1 MSQSGVKNL
10 TEGKIYKQLIQLA
23 LPIMATG
30 FIQMAYTLTD
40 MAWVGRLG
48 SRELAAIGGV
58 GIIIWITSSLTLIA
72 KTAAEITIAQ
82 SIGSKDLDRAKKYA
96 SHTVSISTVLGISIA
111 AILIASSPTIVSFYK
126 LEADIAAMATDYL
139 QIVGLGIP
147 FYYLS
152 YTFSGIYNGT
162 GRTTIPFYLMASGLV
177 CNIILDPILIFGIG
191 EFKGLGT
198 QGAALATLSA
208 QVSVFSL
215 FVWKMKRPD
224 GILDRFSYFVKLKKE
239 FVLKIF
245 KLGTPI
251 ALMNSFFA
259 IINFSIARIA
269 SEYGGHL
276 GVMSQS
282 TGSQIEG
289 VTFIASQGFSVALGT
304 FVAQNYASGNP
315 DRTKKAYRYILTTL
329 LSFGIFI
336 TIAFMNWG
344 EVIFGIFVPEPA
356 AKAAGGHYLYVMAF
370 CQIFMMLETATLGM
384 WNGYG
389 KTIPPAIISIVF
401 NFVRIPLALWLAP
414 LMGITGV
421 WLSITISA
429 TLKGIASA
437 ICWRITRQKINLT
450 DYNAS

>member
-1 MSQSGVKNL
+1 MSMSQSGVKNL

-48 SRELAAIGGV
+48 SRELAAIGAV
-58 GIIIWITSSLTLIA
+58 GIILWLTSSLALIA

-82 SIGSKDLDRAKKYA
+82 SIGSKDMDRAKKYA
-96 SHTVSISTVLGISIA
+96 SHTVTISALLGIVV
-111 AILIASSPTIVSFYK
+111 AILLIVSAPAIVSFYK

-162 GRTTIPFYLMASGLV
+162 GHTTIPFYLMATGLV
-177 CNIILDPILIFGIG
+177 CNIILDPVLIFGIG
-191 EFKGLGT
+191 GFKGLGT
-198 QGAALATLSA
+198 QGAALATLSSE
-208 QVSVFSL
+208 VTVFLL

-224 GILDRFSYFVKLKKE
+224 GILDRFSYLVKLKKE
-239 FVLKIF
+239 YVLKILQ
-245 KLGTPI
+245 LGVPI
-251 ALMNSFFA
+251 SLMNGFFA

-269 SEYGGHL
+269 SEYGGYL
-276 GVMSQS
+276 GVMSQT

-289 VTFIASQGFSVALGT
+289 ITFIASQGFSVALGT
-304 FVAQNYASGNP
+304 FVAQNYAAGKS
-315 DRTKKAYRYILTTL
+315 DRSKKAYRYILTTL
-329 LSFGIFI
+329 LSFGIVI
-336 TIAFMNWG
+336 TFAFMNWG
-344 EVIFGIFVPEPA
+344 EEIFGIFVPEPA
-356 AKAAGGHYLYVMAF
+356 AKVAGGEYLYVMAF
-370 CQIFMMLETATLGM
+370 CQVFMMLEITTLGM

-389 KTIPPAIISIVF
+389 KTVPPAIISMVL
-401 NFVRIPLALWLAP
+401 NFARIPLALWLAP
-414 LMGITGV
+414 VMGITGV

-429 TLKGIASA
+429 ALKGIVSA
-437 ICWRITRQKINLT
+437 VCWKMIGQKN
-450 DYNAS
+450 DYKLS

>member
-1 MSQSGVKNL
+1 MFQSGVRIL

-48 SRELAAIGGV
+48 SRELAAVGAV
-58 GIIIWITSSLTLIA
+58 GIIIWITSSLAMIG

-96 SHTVSISTVLGISIA
+96 SHSVTVSAFLGVVFA
-111 AILIASSPTIVSFYK
+111 ALLFSGAPAIVSFYN
-126 LEADIAAMATDYL
+126 LEADIATMAMNYL

-162 GRTTIPFYLMASGLV
+162 GYTTIPFYLMSSGLV
-177 CNIILDPILIFGIG
+177 CNIILDPLLIFGIG

-198 QGAALATLSA
+198 QGAAIATFISETL
-208 QVSVFSL
+208 VFLL
-215 FVWKMKRPD
+215 FVWQMKRAN
-224 GILDRFSYFVKLKKE
+224 GILGRFAYFVKLKKDY
-239 FVLKIF
+239 VSRVF

-251 ALMNSFFA
+251 ALMNGFFA
-259 IINFSIARIA
+259 VINFFMARIA

-276 GVMSQS
+276 GVMSQT

-289 VTFIASQGFSVALGT
+289 ITFIASQGFSVALAT
-304 FVAQNYASGNP
+304 FVAQNYTAGKT
-315 DRTKKAYRYILTTL
+315 DRAQKAYLYILSTL
-329 LSFGIFI
+329 LSLGILI
-336 TIAFMNWG
+336 TIVFISFG
-344 EVIFGIFVPEPA
+344 EQIFGIFVPEQA
-356 AKAAGGHYLYVMAF
+356 AKTAGGVYLYIMAF
-370 CQIFMMLETATLGM
+370 CQLFMMLETTTLGM

-389 KTIPPAIISIVF
+389 KTMPPAIISMIL
-401 NFVRIPLALWLAP
+401 NFARLPLALWLAP
-414 LMGITGV
+414 NLGITGV
-421 WLSITISA
+421 WWAISISA
-429 TLKGIASA
+429 ILKGLVSA
-437 ICWRITRQKINLT
+437 MFWKFAGLKKKYQ
-450 DYNAS
+450 SV